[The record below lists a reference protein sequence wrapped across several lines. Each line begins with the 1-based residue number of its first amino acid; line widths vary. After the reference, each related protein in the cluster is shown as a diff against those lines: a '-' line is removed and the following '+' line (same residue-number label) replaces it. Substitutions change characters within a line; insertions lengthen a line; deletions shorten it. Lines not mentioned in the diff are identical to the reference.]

1 VLLVP
6 HFVLALAVA
15 TVLSAVQAFVRDM
28 AHVMAVLL
36 SILFYATPIV
46 YPASMVP
53 ESLRAWLALNPHAHF
68 SERFREAMSGAI
80 RFDSADVLWLA
91 ACLVLAAAG
100 FWFFRRLSPYF
111 EELV

>member
-1 VLLVP
+1 
-6 HFVLALAVA
+6 
-15 TVLSAVQAFVRDM
+15 
-28 AHVMAVLL
+28 
-36 SILFYATPIV
+36 
-46 YPASMVP
+46 
-53 ESLRAWLALNPHAHF
+53 
-68 SERFREAMSGAI
+68 MSGAI